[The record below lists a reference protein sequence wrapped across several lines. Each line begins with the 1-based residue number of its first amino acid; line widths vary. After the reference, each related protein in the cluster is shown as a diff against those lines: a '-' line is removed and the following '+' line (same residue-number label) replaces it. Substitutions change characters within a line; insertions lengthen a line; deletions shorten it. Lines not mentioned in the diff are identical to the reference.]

1 MLSGNGVYI
10 VIALAIDPNN
20 KQLFRE
26 VFDEL
31 SEIVTE
37 ICLFFS
43 MILYFETLYLGL
55 KANLNQIFVVIP
67 LADAGFKIIAYK
79 LYLMDQV
86 QRPQELGSKLKKSLG
101 IILYQDFSFYT
112 DYNLTN
118 ICLGYAIIV

>member
-10 VIALAIDPNN
+10 VIALAIDQNN

-55 KANLNQIFVVIP
+55 KANLN
-67 LADAGFKIIAYK
+67 
-79 LYLMDQV
+79 
-86 QRPQELGSKLKKSLG
+86 
-101 IILYQDFSFYT
+101 
-112 DYNLTN
+112 
-118 ICLGYAIIV
+118 

>member
-37 ICLFFS
+37 ICLFFG

-55 KANLNQIFVVIP
+55 KANLN
-67 LADAGFKIIAYK
+67 
-79 LYLMDQV
+79 
-86 QRPQELGSKLKKSLG
+86 
-101 IILYQDFSFYT
+101 
-112 DYNLTN
+112 
-118 ICLGYAIIV
+118 

>member
-31 SEIVTE
+31 SEIVAE
-37 ICLFFS
+37 ICLFFG

-55 KANLNQIFVVIP
+55 KANLN
-67 LADAGFKIIAYK
+67 
-79 LYLMDQV
+79 
-86 QRPQELGSKLKKSLG
+86 
-101 IILYQDFSFYT
+101 
-112 DYNLTN
+112 
-118 ICLGYAIIV
+118 